1 MILRGAAVV
10 LGFAAAVS
18 WFGRQVFLRPSLRM
32 VQAASAAAVKA
43 DADAPPE
50 GLGLEGREHATTL
63 IIPAIIHWIQVF
75 VIDHLRRPDAGHI
88 KPCNVTGLVFLFIDA

>member
-43 DADAPPE
+43 GADAPPE

-63 IIPAIIHWIQVF
+63 IGAGPLSAVVTARLSAVSAF
-75 VIDHLRRPDAGHI
+75 ARLRL
-88 KPCNVTGLVFLFIDA
+88 C